1 MKKFLS
7 LALALVMTIGA
18 FAQSQIAAHRLDVA
32 KETKKEFKLN
42 SRNLDPS
49 NLKKLVPNETKAMS
63 IDIDIVTIGAL
74 SVEATFTPNDE
85 VAAYYYFVTEA
96 SEDNIINQYLAIY
109 EMFGMTATEAEIV
122 MMLAENIDA
131 PATGVQTVTL
141 NGDYMTPGVENVI
154 YVVGVAA
161 DESVALFQET
171 FTAESLGGSGDAM
184 VTIDIPADSVTAFS
198 FYASLT
204 PNDQTAYYKYML
216 WDQSMLTEAQ
226 WNNDSILAYLS
237 TQSNV
242 YAPISGTIDGLEP
255 NMTLAFYAIAY
266 NADGVASDLISQTVT
281 TSSLGGEGVAE
292 VTVTVSD
299 VTAFGAYISFVPND
313 QTAYY
318 YYMIGSDAELAAENI
333 TFDGDVQT
341 YLETEDDKVYTT
353 LEGSLDGLSMGTTY
367 KVYAL
372 AYNANDE
379 IASIAPAATFTTL
392 TAGGTGLA
400 EVAVDI
406 EVVDGVATYETTMN
420 DQTAYFYFAVYYG
433 IEDYTDE
440 QVLQILESNPDMI
453 KFEDQSNYID
463 FATAEADLYGIFIVP
478 LNANEEV
485 GTTVAIR
492 FTADGVLGLQDVN
505 IPTLNVYPNPAKTQV
520 TVTSSSSIDR
530 IEVTNILG
538 QKVYE
543 NATVGANQTTINVA
557 DLQNGAYFVRVYSEN
572 CVITRKLIVK

>member
-1 MKKFLS
+1 MKKFLGF
-7 LALALVMTIGA
+7 ALALVMTIGA
-18 FAQSQIAAHRLDVA
+18 FAQSQITAHRLDVA

-49 NLKKLVPNETKAMS
+49 KIQKLVPNETKAMS
-63 IDIDIVTIGAL
+63 IDIDIVAIEAL
-74 SVEATFTPNDE
+74 SVEVTFTPNDE
-85 VAAYYYFVTEA
+85 VAAYYYLVADPSIVAE
-96 SEDNIINQYLAIY
+96 YLALF
-109 EMFGMTATEAEIV
+109 EMLGMTATEAEVV
-122 MMLAENIDA
+122 MMLAENADA

-141 NGDYMTPGVENVI
+141 NGDFMTPGAENVV
-154 YVVGVAA
+154 YAVGVAA

-198 FYASLT
+198 FYASIT
-204 PNDQTAYYKYML
+204 PNDQTAYYKYIIM
-216 WDQSMLTEAQ
+216 DQSMLTEAQ
-226 WNNDSILAYLS
+226 WNTDSIMAYLS

-242 YAPISGTIDGLEP
+242 YTPISGTIDGLEP

-266 NADGVASDLISQTVT
+266 NADGVASDLVSQSVT
-281 TSSLGGEGVAE
+281 TSSLGGEGTAAVA
-292 VTVTVSD
+292 VTVSD
-299 VTAFGAYISFVPND
+299 VTAFSAYISFVPND

-318 YYMIGSDAELAAENI
+318 YYMIASDEELAAENI
-333 TFDGDVQT
+333 TSDADMQT
-341 YLETEDDKVYTT
+341 YLEAEDYKVYTT
-353 LEGSLDGLSMGTTY
+353 LEGSLDGLAMGTTY

-440 QVLQILESNPDMI
+440 QVLQLLESNPDMI
-453 KFEDQSNYID
+453 RFEDQSNYID
-463 FATAEADLYGIFIVP
+463 FATAEADLFGIFIVP

-492 FTADGVLGLQDVN
+492 FTAEGVLGLQDVN

>member
-18 FAQSQIAAHRLDVA
+18 FAQSQISAHRLDVA

-63 IDIDIVTIGAL
+63 IDIDIVTIEAL
-74 SVEATFTPNDE
+74 SVEVTFTPNDE
-85 VAAYYYFVTEA
+85 VAAYYYLVTDPSIVAE
-96 SEDNIINQYLAIY
+96 YLALF
-109 EMFGMTATEAEIV
+109 EMFGMTATEAEVV
-122 MMLAENIDA
+122 MMLAENADA
-131 PATGVQTVTL
+131 PATGVQTLTL
-141 NGDYMTPGVENVI
+141 NGDYMIPGVENVV
-154 YVVGVAA
+154 YAVGVAA

-198 FYASLT
+198 FYASIT
-204 PNDQTAYYKYML
+204 PNDQTAYYKYIIM
-216 WDQSMLTEAQ
+216 DQSMLTEAQ
-226 WNNDSILAYLS
+226 WNNDSIMAYLS

-242 YAPISGTIDGLEP
+242 YTPISGTIDELEP

-266 NADGVASDLISQTVT
+266 NADGVASDLVSQSVT
-281 TSSLGGEGVAE
+281 TSSLGGEGTAAVA
-292 VTVTVSD
+292 VTVSD
-299 VTAFGAYISFVPND
+299 VTAFSAYISFVPND

-318 YYMIGSDAELAAENI
+318 YYMIASDEELAAENI
-333 TFDGDVQT
+333 TSDADMQT
-341 YLETEDDKVYTT
+341 YLEAEDYKVYTT
-353 LEGSLDGLSMGTTY
+353 LEGSLDGLEMGTTY

-440 QVLQILESNPDMI
+440 QVLQLLESNPDMI

-463 FATAEADLYGIFIVP
+463 FATAEADLFGIFIVP

-492 FTADGVLGLQDVN
+492 FTAEGVLGLQDVN

>member
-7 LALALVMTIGA
+7 FALALVMTIGA

-49 NLKKLVPNETKAMS
+49 KIQKLVPNRTKAMS
-63 IDIDIVTIGAL
+63 IDIDIVTIEAL
-74 SVEATFTPNDE
+74 SVEVTFTPNDE
-85 VAAYYYFVTEA
+85 VAAYYYLVTDPSIVAE
-96 SEDNIINQYLAIY
+96 YLALF
-109 EMFGMTATEAEIV
+109 EMFGMTATEAEVV
-122 MMLAENIDA
+122 MMLAENADA
-131 PATGVQTVTL
+131 PATGVQTLTL
-141 NGDYMTPGVENVI
+141 NGDYMIPGVENVV
-154 YVVGVAA
+154 YAVGVAA

-198 FYASLT
+198 FYASIT
-204 PNDQTAYYKYML
+204 PNDQTAYYKYIIM
-216 WDQSMLTEAQ
+216 DQSMLTEAQ
-226 WNNDSILAYLS
+226 WNNDSIMAYLS

-242 YAPISGTIDGLEP
+242 YTPISGTIDELEP

-266 NADGVASDLISQTVT
+266 NADGVASDLVSQSVT
-281 TSSLGGEGVAE
+281 TSSLGGEGTAAVA
-292 VTVTVSD
+292 VTVSD
-299 VTAFGAYISFVPND
+299 VTAFSAYISFVPND

-318 YYMIGSDAELAAENI
+318 YYMIASDEELAAENI
-333 TFDGDVQT
+333 TSDADMQT
-341 YLETEDDKVYTT
+341 YLEAEDYKVYTT
-353 LEGSLDGLSMGTTY
+353 LEGSLDGLAMGTTY

-379 IASIAPAATFTTL
+379 IASIAPATTFTTL

-440 QVLQILESNPDMI
+440 QVLQLLESNPDMI
-453 KFEDQSNYID
+453 RFEDQSNYID
-463 FATAEADLYGIFIVP
+463 FATAEADLFGIFIVP

-492 FTADGVLGLQDVN
+492 FTAEGVLGLQDVN

>member
-1 MKKFLS
+1 MKKFLGF
-7 LALALVMTIGA
+7 ALALVMTIGA
-18 FAQSQIAAHRLDVA
+18 FAQSQISAHRLDVA

-63 IDIDIVTIGAL
+63 IDIDIVTIEAL
-74 SVEATFTPNDE
+74 SVEVTFTPNDE
-85 VAAYYYFVTEA
+85 VAAYYYLVADPSIVAE
-96 SEDNIINQYLAIY
+96 YLALF
-109 EMFGMTATEAEIV
+109 EMLGMTATEAEVV
-122 MMLAENIDA
+122 MMLAENADA
-131 PATGVQTVTL
+131 PATGVQTLTL
-141 NGDYMTPGVENVI
+141 NGDYMTPGAENVV
-154 YVVGVAA
+154 YAVGVAA

-198 FYASLT
+198 FYASIT
-204 PNDQTAYYKYML
+204 PNDQTAYYKYIVM
-216 WDQSMLTEAQ
+216 DQSMLTEAQ
-226 WNNDSILAYLS
+226 WNNDSIMAYLS

-242 YAPISGTIDGLEP
+242 YTPLSGTIDGLEP

-266 NADGVASDLISQTVT
+266 NADGVASDLVSQSVT
-281 TSSLGGEGVAE
+281 TSSLGGEGTAAVA
-292 VTVTVSD
+292 VTVSD
-299 VTAFGAYISFVPND
+299 VTAFSAYISFVPND

-318 YYMIGSDAELAAENI
+318 YYMIASDEELAAENI
-333 TFDGDVQT
+333 TSDADIQT
-341 YLETEDDKVYTT
+341 YLEAEDDKVYTT
-353 LEGSLDGLSMGTTY
+353 LEGSLDGLEMGTTY

-440 QVLQILESNPDMI
+440 QVLQLLESNPDMI

-463 FATAEADLYGIFIVP
+463 FATAEADLFGIFIVP

-492 FTADGVLGLQDVN
+492 FTAEGVLGLQDVN

>member
-7 LALALVMTIGA
+7 FALALVMTIGA

-49 NLKKLVPNETKAMS
+49 KIQKLVPNETKAMS
-63 IDIDIVTIGAL
+63 IDIDIVTIEAL
-74 SVEATFTPNDE
+74 SVEVTFTPNDE
-85 VAAYYYFVTEA
+85 VAAYYYLVADPSIVAE
-96 SEDNIINQYLAIY
+96 YLALF
-109 EMFGMTATEAEIV
+109 EMFGMTATEAEVV
-122 MMLAENIDA
+122 MMLAENADA
-131 PATGVQTVTL
+131 PATGVQTLTL
-141 NGDYMTPGVENVI
+141 NGDFMTPGAENVV
-154 YVVGVAA
+154 YAVGVAA

-198 FYASLT
+198 FYASIT
-204 PNDQTAYYKYML
+204 PNDQTAYYKYIIM
-216 WDQSMLTEAQ
+216 DQSMLTEAQ
-226 WNNDSILAYLS
+226 WNNDSIMAYLN

-242 YAPISGTIDGLEP
+242 YTPISGTIDGLEP

-266 NADGVASDLISQTVT
+266 NADGVASDLVSQSVT
-281 TSSLGGEGVAE
+281 TSSLGGEGTAAVA
-292 VTVTVSD
+292 VTVSD
-299 VTAFGAYISFVPND
+299 VTAFSAYISFVPND

-318 YYMIGSDAELAAENI
+318 YYMIASDEELAAENI
-333 TFDGDVQT
+333 TSDADMQT
-341 YLETEDDKVYTT
+341 YLEAEDYKVYTT
-353 LEGSLDGLSMGTTY
+353 LEGSLDGLAMGTTY
-367 KVYAL
+367 KVYAI

-379 IASIAPAATFTTL
+379 IASIAPATTFTTL

-440 QVLQILESNPDMI
+440 QVLQLLESNPDMI

-463 FATAEADLYGIFIVP
+463 FATAEADLFGIFIVP

-492 FTADGVLGLQDVN
+492 FTAEGVLGLQDVN

-530 IEVTNILG
+530 VEVTNILG

-543 NATVGANQTTINVA
+543 NATVGANQTTVNVA

>member
-18 FAQSQIAAHRLDVA
+18 FAQSQISAHRLDVA

-42 SRNLDPS
+42 SRDLDPS
-49 NLKKLVPNETKAMS
+49 NLKKLVPNRTKAMS
-63 IDIDIVTIGAL
+63 IDIDIVTIEAL

-85 VAAYYYFVTEA
+85 VAAYYYLAADPSVIAE
-96 SEDNIINQYLAIY
+96 YLAFF
-109 EMFGMTATEAEIV
+109 EMFGYQATEAEVV
-122 MMLAENIDA
+122 MMLAENVEA
-131 PATGVQTVTL
+131 PATGVQTITL
-141 NGDYMTPGVENVI
+141 NGDLMTPGVENVV
-154 YVVGVAA
+154 YAVGVAA

-198 FYASLT
+198 FYASIT
-204 PNDQTAYYKYML
+204 PNDQTAYYKYYVL
-216 WDQSMLTEAQ
+216 EQSMLTEAQ
-226 WNNDSILAYLS
+226 WNNDSIMAYLS

-242 YAPISGTIDGLEP
+242 YTPISGTIDELEP

-266 NADGVASDLISQTVT
+266 NADGVASDLVSQSVT
-281 TSSLGGEGVAE
+281 TSSLGGEGTAAVA
-292 VTVTVSD
+292 VTVSD
-299 VTAFGAYISFVPND
+299 VTAFSAYISFVPND

-318 YYMIGSDAELAAENI
+318 YYMIASDEELAAENI
-333 TFDGDVQT
+333 TSDADMQT
-341 YLETEDDKVYTT
+341 YLEAEDYKVYTA
-353 LEGSLDGLSMGTTY
+353 LEGSLDGLEMGTTY

-440 QVLQILESNPDMI
+440 QVLQLLESNPDMI
-453 KFEDQSNYID
+453 KFEDQSSYID
-463 FATAEADLYGIFIVP
+463 FATAESDLYGLFIVP
-478 LNANEEV
+478 LNANEEI

-492 FTADGVLGLQDVN
+492 FTAEGVLGLQDVN

>member
-1 MKKFLS
+1 MKKFLGF
-7 LALALVMTIGA
+7 ALALVMTIGA

-49 NLKKLVPNETKAMS
+49 KIEKLVPNETKAMS

-85 VAAYYYFVTEA
+85 VAAYYYLVADPSIVAE
-96 SEDNIINQYLAIY
+96 YLALF
-109 EMFGMTATEAEIV
+109 EMFGMTATEAEVV
-122 MMLAENIDA
+122 MMLAENADA
-131 PATGVQTVTL
+131 PATGVQTLTL
-141 NGDYMTPGVENVI
+141 SGDFMTPGAENVV
-154 YVVGVAA
+154 YAVGVAA

-198 FYASLT
+198 FYASIT
-204 PNDQTAYYKYML
+204 PNDQTAYYKYIVFE
-216 WDQSMLTEAQ
+216 QSMLTEAQ
-226 WNNDSILAYLS
+226 WNNDSILAYLG

-242 YAPISGTIDGLEP
+242 YAPISGTISDLEP
-255 NMTLAFYAIAY
+255 NMTLVFYAIAY

-318 YYMIGSDAELAAENI
+318 YYMIASDEELAAENI
-333 TFDGDVQT
+333 TSDADVQA
-341 YLETEDDKVYTT
+341 YLEAEDYKVYTA
-353 LEGSLDGLSMGTTY
+353 LEGSLDGLAMGTTY

-372 AYNANDE
+372 AYNVNGE
-379 IASIAPAATFTTL
+379 INSIAPAATFTTL

-440 QVLQILESNPDMI
+440 EVLQILESNPDMI

-492 FTADGVLGLQDVN
+492 FTAEGVLGLQDVN

-520 TVTSSSSIDR
+520 TVTASSSIDR

>member
-318 YYMIGSDAELAAENI
+318 YYMIASDEELAAENI
-333 TFDGDVQT
+333 TSDADVQT

-492 FTADGVLGLQDVN
+492 FTAEGVLGLQDVN

>member
-18 FAQSQIAAHRLDVA
+18 FAQSQISAHRLDVA

-49 NLKKLVPNETKAMS
+49 KIQKLVPNETKAMS
-63 IDIDIVTIGAL
+63 IDIDIVTIEAL
-74 SVEATFTPNDE
+74 SVEVTFTPNDE
-85 VAAYYYFVTEA
+85 VAAYYYLVTDPSIVAE
-96 SEDNIINQYLAIY
+96 YLALF
-109 EMFGMTATEAEIV
+109 EMFGMTATEAEVV
-122 MMLAENIDA
+122 MMLAENADA

-141 NGDYMTPGVENVI
+141 NGDYMTPGAENVV
-154 YVVGVAA
+154 YAVGVAA

-198 FYASLT
+198 FYASIT
-204 PNDQTAYYKYML
+204 PNDQTAYYKYIIM
-216 WDQSMLTEAQ
+216 DQSMLTEAQ
-226 WNNDSILAYLS
+226 WNDDSIMAYLS

-242 YAPISGTIDGLEP
+242 YTPISGTIDGLEP

-266 NADGVASDLISQTVT
+266 NADGVASDLVSQSVT
-281 TSSLGGEGVAE
+281 TSSLGGEGTAAVA
-292 VTVTVSD
+292 VTVSD
-299 VTAFGAYISFVPND
+299 VTAFSAYISFVPND

-318 YYMIGSDAELAAENI
+318 YYMIASDEELAAENI
-333 TFDGDVQT
+333 TSDADMQT
-341 YLETEDDKVYTT
+341 YLEAEDYKVYTT
-353 LEGSLDGLSMGTTY
+353 LEGSLDGLAMGTTY

-440 QVLQILESNPDMI
+440 QVLQLLESNPDMI

-463 FATAEADLYGIFIVP
+463 FATAEADLFGIFIVP

-492 FTADGVLGLQDVN
+492 FTAEGVLGLQDVN

>member
-7 LALALVMTIGA
+7 FALALVMTIGA

-63 IDIDIVTIGAL
+63 IDIDIVTIEAL
-74 SVEATFTPNDE
+74 SVEVTFTPNDE
-85 VAAYYYFVTEA
+85 VAAYYYLVADPSIVAE
-96 SEDNIINQYLAIY
+96 YLALF
-109 EMFGMTATEAEIV
+109 EMLGMTATEAEVV
-122 MMLAENIDA
+122 MMLAENADA
-131 PATGVQTVTL
+131 PATGVQTITL
-141 NGDYMTPGVENVI
+141 NGDYMTPGAENVV
-154 YVVGVAA
+154 YAVGVAA

-198 FYASLT
+198 FYASIT
-204 PNDQTAYYKYML
+204 PNDQTAYYKYIIM
-216 WDQSMLTEAQ
+216 DQSMLTEAQ
-226 WNNDSILAYLS
+226 WNNDSIMAYLS

-242 YAPISGTIDGLEP
+242 YTPISGTIDELEP

-266 NADGVASDLISQTVT
+266 NADGVASDLVSQSVT
-281 TSSLGGEGVAE
+281 TSSLGGEGTAAVA
-292 VTVTVSD
+292 VTVSD
-299 VTAFGAYISFVPND
+299 VTAFSAYISFVPND

-318 YYMIGSDAELAAENI
+318 YYMIASDEELAAENI
-333 TFDGDVQT
+333 TSDADMQT
-341 YLETEDDKVYTT
+341 YLEAEDYKVYTT
-353 LEGSLDGLSMGTTY
+353 LEGSLDGLEMGTTY

-400 EVAVDI
+400 EVAVDL

-440 QVLQILESNPDMI
+440 QVLQLLESNPDMI

-463 FATAEADLYGIFIVP
+463 FATAEADLFGIFIVP

-492 FTADGVLGLQDVN
+492 FTAEGVLGLQDVN

-543 NATVGANQTTINVA
+543 NATVGANQTTVNVA

>member
-18 FAQSQIAAHRLDVA
+18 FAQSQISAHRLDVA

-63 IDIDIVTIGAL
+63 IDIDIVTIEAL
-74 SVEATFTPNDE
+74 SVEVTFTPNDE
-85 VAAYYYFVTEA
+85 VAAYYYLVADPSIVAE
-96 SEDNIINQYLAIY
+96 YLALF
-109 EMFGMTATEAEIV
+109 EMLGMTATEAEVV
-122 MMLAENIDA
+122 MMLAENADA

-141 NGDYMTPGVENVI
+141 NGDYMIPGAENVV
-154 YVVGVAA
+154 YAVGVAA

-198 FYASLT
+198 FYASIT
-204 PNDQTAYYKYML
+204 PNDQTAYYKYIIM
-216 WDQSMLTEAQ
+216 DQSMLTEAQ
-226 WNNDSILAYLS
+226 WNNDSIMAYLS

-242 YAPISGTIDGLEP
+242 YTPISGTIDGLEP

-266 NADGVASDLISQTVT
+266 NADGVASDLVSQSVT
-281 TSSLGGEGVAE
+281 TSSLGGEGTAAVA
-292 VTVTVSD
+292 VTVSD
-299 VTAFGAYISFVPND
+299 VTAFSAYISFVPND

-318 YYMIGSDAELAAENI
+318 YYMIASDEELAAENI
-333 TFDGDVQT
+333 TSDADMQT
-341 YLETEDDKVYTT
+341 YLEAEDYKVYTT
-353 LEGSLDGLSMGTTY
+353 LEGSLDGLEMGTTY

-440 QVLQILESNPDMI
+440 QVLQLLESNPDMI

-463 FATAEADLYGIFIVP
+463 FATAEADLFGIFIVP

-492 FTADGVLGLQDVN
+492 FTAEGVLGLQDVN

>member
-1 MKKFLS
+1 MKKFLGF
-7 LALALVMTIGA
+7 ALALVMTIGA
-18 FAQSQIAAHRLDVA
+18 FAQSQISAHRLDVA

-63 IDIDIVTIGAL
+63 IDIDIVTIEAL
-74 SVEATFTPNDE
+74 SVEVTFTPNDE
-85 VAAYYYFVTEA
+85 VAAYYYLVADPSIVAE
-96 SEDNIINQYLAIY
+96 YLALF
-109 EMFGMTATEAEIV
+109 EMLGMTATEAEVV
-122 MMLAENIDA
+122 MMLAENADA

-141 NGDYMTPGVENVI
+141 NGDYMTPGAENVV
-154 YVVGVAA
+154 YAVGVAA

-198 FYASLT
+198 FYASIT
-204 PNDQTAYYKYML
+204 PNDQTAYYKYIIM
-216 WDQSMLTEAQ
+216 DQSMLTEAQ
-226 WNNDSILAYLS
+226 WNNDSIMAYLN

-242 YAPISGTIDGLEP
+242 YTPISGTIDELEP

-266 NADGVASDLISQTVT
+266 NADGVASDLVSQSVT
-281 TSSLGGEGVAE
+281 TSSLGGEGTAAVA
-292 VTVTVSD
+292 VTVSD
-299 VTAFGAYISFVPND
+299 VTAFSAYISFVPND

-318 YYMIGSDAELAAENI
+318 YYMIASDEELAAENI
-333 TFDGDVQT
+333 TSDADMQT
-341 YLETEDDKVYTT
+341 YLEAEDYKVYTT
-353 LEGSLDGLSMGTTY
+353 LEGSLDGLAMGTTY

-440 QVLQILESNPDMI
+440 QVLQLLESNPDMI

-463 FATAEADLYGIFIVP
+463 FATAEADLFGIFIVP

-492 FTADGVLGLQDVN
+492 FTAEGVLGLQDVN

>member
-49 NLKKLVPNETKAMS
+49 KIQKLVPNETKAMS
-63 IDIDIVTIGAL
+63 IDIDIVTIEAL
-74 SVEATFTPNDE
+74 SVEVTFTPNDE
-85 VAAYYYFVTEA
+85 VAAYYYLVADPSIVAE
-96 SEDNIINQYLAIY
+96 YLALF
-109 EMFGMTATEAEIV
+109 EMFGMTATEAEVV
-122 MMLAENIDA
+122 MMLAENADA
-131 PATGVQTVTL
+131 PATGVQTITL
-141 NGDYMTPGVENVI
+141 NGDFMTPGAENVV
-154 YVVGVAA
+154 YAVGVAA

-198 FYASLT
+198 FYASIT
-204 PNDQTAYYKYML
+204 PNDQTAYYKYIIM
-216 WDQSMLTEAQ
+216 DQSMLTEAQ
-226 WNNDSILAYLS
+226 WNNDSIMAYLS

-242 YAPISGTIDGLEP
+242 YTPISGTIDELEP

-266 NADGVASDLISQTVT
+266 NADGVASDLVSQSVT
-281 TSSLGGEGVAE
+281 TSSLGGEGTAAVA
-292 VTVTVSD
+292 VTVSD
-299 VTAFGAYISFVPND
+299 VTAFSAYISFVPND

-318 YYMIGSDAELAAENI
+318 YYMIASDEELAAENI
-333 TFDGDVQT
+333 TSDADMQT
-341 YLETEDDKVYTT
+341 YLEAEDDKVYTT
-353 LEGSLDGLSMGTTY
+353 LEGSLDGLAMGTTY

-440 QVLQILESNPDMI
+440 QVLQLLESNPDMI
-453 KFEDQSNYID
+453 RFEDQSNYID
-463 FATAEADLYGIFIVP
+463 FATAEADLFGIFIVP

-492 FTADGVLGLQDVN
+492 FTAEGVLGLQDVN

-543 NATVGANQTTINVA
+543 NATVGANQTTVNVA

>member
-18 FAQSQIAAHRLDVA
+18 FAQSQISAHRLDVA

-49 NLKKLVPNETKAMS
+49 KIQKLVPNETKAMS
-63 IDIDIVTIGAL
+63 IDIDIVTIEAL
-74 SVEATFTPNDE
+74 SVEVTFTPNDE
-85 VAAYYYFVTEA
+85 VAAYYYLVTDPSIVAE
-96 SEDNIINQYLAIY
+96 YLALF
-109 EMFGMTATEAEIV
+109 EMFGMTATEAEVV
-122 MMLAENIDA
+122 MMLAENADA

-141 NGDYMTPGVENVI
+141 NGDYMTPGAENVV
-154 YVVGVAA
+154 YAVGVAA

-198 FYASLT
+198 FYASIT
-204 PNDQTAYYKYML
+204 PNDQTAYYKYIVL
-216 WDQSMLTEAQ
+216 DQSMLTEAQ
-226 WNNDSILAYLS
+226 WNNDSIMAYLS

-242 YAPISGTIDGLEP
+242 YTPISGTIDGLEP

-266 NADGVASDLISQTVT
+266 NADGVASDLVSQSVT
-281 TSSLGGEGVAE
+281 TSSLGGEGTAAVA
-292 VTVTVSD
+292 VTVSD
-299 VTAFGAYISFVPND
+299 VTAFSAYISFVPND

-318 YYMIGSDAELAAENI
+318 YYMIASDEELAAENI
-333 TFDGDVQT
+333 TSDADMQT
-341 YLETEDDKVYTT
+341 YLEAEDYKVYTA
-353 LEGSLDGLSMGTTY
+353 LEGSLDGLAMGTTY

-440 QVLQILESNPDMI
+440 QVLQLLESNPDMI

-463 FATAEADLYGIFIVP
+463 FATAEADLFGIFIVP

-492 FTADGVLGLQDVN
+492 FTAEGVLGLQDVN

-530 IEVTNILG
+530 VEVTNILG

>member
-1 MKKFLS
+1 MKKFLGF
-7 LALALVMTIGA
+7 ALALVMTIGA
-18 FAQSQIAAHRLDVA
+18 FAQSQISAHRLDVA

-49 NLKKLVPNETKAMS
+49 KIQKLVPNETKAMS
-63 IDIDIVTIGAL
+63 IDIDIVTIEAL
-74 SVEATFTPNDE
+74 SVEVTFTPNDE
-85 VAAYYYFVTEA
+85 VAAYYYLVTDPSIVAE
-96 SEDNIINQYLAIY
+96 YLALF
-109 EMFGMTATEAEIV
+109 EMLGMTATEAEVV
-122 MMLAENIDA
+122 MMLAENADA

-141 NGDYMTPGVENVI
+141 NGDYMTPGAENVV
-154 YVVGVAA
+154 YAVGVAA

-198 FYASLT
+198 FYASIT
-204 PNDQTAYYKYML
+204 PNDQTAYYKYIIM
-216 WDQSMLTEAQ
+216 DQSMLTEAQ
-226 WNNDSILAYLS
+226 WNNDSIMAYLS

-242 YAPISGTIDGLEP
+242 YTPLSGTIDGLEP

-266 NADGVASDLISQTVT
+266 NADGVASDLVSQSVT
-281 TSSLGGEGVAE
+281 TSSLGGEGTAAVA
-292 VTVTVSD
+292 VTVSD
-299 VTAFGAYISFVPND
+299 VTAFSAYISFVPND

-318 YYMIGSDAELAAENI
+318 YYMIASDEELAAENI
-333 TFDGDVQT
+333 TSDADMQT
-341 YLETEDDKVYTT
+341 YLEAEDYKVYTT
-353 LEGSLDGLSMGTTY
+353 LEGSLDGLAMGTTY

-440 QVLQILESNPDMI
+440 QVLQLLESNPDMI
-453 KFEDQSNYID
+453 RFEDQSNYID
-463 FATAEADLYGIFIVP
+463 FATAEADLFGIFIVP

-492 FTADGVLGLQDVN
+492 FTAEGVLGLQDVN

>member
-1 MKKFLS
+1 MKKFLGF
-7 LALALVMTIGA
+7 ALALVMTIGA
-18 FAQSQIAAHRLDVA
+18 FAQSQISAHRLDVA

-63 IDIDIVTIGAL
+63 IDIDIVTIEAL
-74 SVEATFTPNDE
+74 SVEVTFTPNDE
-85 VAAYYYFVTEA
+85 VAAYYYLVADPSIVAE
-96 SEDNIINQYLAIY
+96 YLALF
-109 EMFGMTATEAEIV
+109 EMFGMTATEAEVV
-122 MMLAENIDA
+122 MMLAENADA
-131 PATGVQTVTL
+131 PATGVQTLTL
-141 NGDYMTPGVENVI
+141 NGDFMTPGAENVV
-154 YVVGVAA
+154 YAVGVAA

-198 FYASLT
+198 FYASIT
-204 PNDQTAYYKYML
+204 PNDQTAYYKYIIM
-216 WDQSMLTEAQ
+216 DQSMLTEAQ
-226 WNNDSILAYLS
+226 WNNDSIMAYLS

-242 YAPISGTIDGLEP
+242 YTPLSGTIDGLEP

-266 NADGVASDLISQTVT
+266 NADGVASDLVSQSVT
-281 TSSLGGEGVAE
+281 TSSLGGEGTAAVA
-292 VTVTVSD
+292 VTVSD
-299 VTAFGAYISFVPND
+299 VTAFSAYISFVPND

-318 YYMIGSDAELAAENI
+318 YYMIASDEELAAENI
-333 TFDGDVQT
+333 TSDADIQT
-341 YLETEDDKVYTT
+341 YLEAEDDKVYTT
-353 LEGSLDGLSMGTTY
+353 LEGSLDGLAMGTTY

-440 QVLQILESNPDMI
+440 QVLQLLESNPDMI
-453 KFEDQSNYID
+453 RFEDQSNYID
-463 FATAEADLYGIFIVP
+463 FATAEADLFGIFIVP

-492 FTADGVLGLQDVN
+492 FTAEGVLGLQDVN

-543 NATVGANQTTINVA
+543 NATVGANQTTVNVA

>member
-63 IDIDIVTIGAL
+63 IDIDIVTIEAL
-74 SVEATFTPNDE
+74 SVEVTFTPNDE
-85 VAAYYYFVTEA
+85 VAAYYYLVADPSIVAE
-96 SEDNIINQYLAIY
+96 YLALF
-109 EMFGMTATEAEIV
+109 EMFGMTATEAEVV
-122 MMLAENIDA
+122 MMLAENADA
-131 PATGVQTVTL
+131 PATGVQTLTL
-141 NGDYMTPGVENVI
+141 NGDYMIPGAENVV
-154 YVVGVAA
+154 YAVGVAA

-198 FYASLT
+198 FYASIT
-204 PNDQTAYYKYML
+204 PNDQTAYYKYIVM
-216 WDQSMLTEAQ
+216 DQSMLTEAQ
-226 WNNDSILAYLS
+226 WNNDSIMAYLS

-242 YAPISGTIDGLEP
+242 YTPLSGTIDGLEP

-266 NADGVASDLISQTVT
+266 NADGVASDLVSQSVT
-281 TSSLGGEGVAE
+281 TSSLGGEGTAAVA
-292 VTVTVSD
+292 VTVSD
-299 VTAFGAYISFVPND
+299 ITAFSAYISFVPND

-318 YYMIGSDAELAAENI
+318 YYMIASDEELAAENI
-333 TFDGDVQT
+333 TSDADMQT
-341 YLETEDDKVYTT
+341 YLEAEDDKVYTT
-353 LEGSLDGLSMGTTY
+353 LEGSLDGLAMGTTY

-400 EVAVDI
+400 EVAVDL

-440 QVLQILESNPDMI
+440 QVLQLLESNPDMI
-453 KFEDQSNYID
+453 RFEDQSNYID
-463 FATAEADLYGIFIVP
+463 FATAEADLFGIFIVP

-492 FTADGVLGLQDVN
+492 FTAEGVLGLQDVN

-543 NATVGANQTTINVA
+543 NATVGANQTTVNVA

>member
-63 IDIDIVTIGAL
+63 IDIDIVTIEAL
-74 SVEATFTPNDE
+74 SVEVTFTPNDE
-85 VAAYYYFVTEA
+85 VAAYYYLVADPSIVAE
-96 SEDNIINQYLAIY
+96 YLALF
-109 EMFGMTATEAEIV
+109 EMFGMTATEAEVV
-122 MMLAENIDA
+122 MMLAENADA
-131 PATGVQTVTL
+131 PATGVQTLTL
-141 NGDYMTPGVENVI
+141 SGDYMIPGAENVV
-154 YVVGVAA
+154 YAVGVAA

-198 FYASLT
+198 FYASIT
-204 PNDQTAYYKYML
+204 PNDQTAYYKYIVL
-216 WDQSMLTEAQ
+216 DQSMLTEAQ
-226 WNNDSILAYLS
+226 WNNDSIMAYLS

-242 YAPISGTIDGLEP
+242 YTPISGTIDELEP

-266 NADGVASDLISQTVT
+266 NADGVASDLVSQSVT
-281 TSSLGGEGVAE
+281 TSSLGGEGTAAVA
-292 VTVTVSD
+292 VTVSD
-299 VTAFGAYISFVPND
+299 VTAFSAYISFVPND

-318 YYMIGSDAELAAENI
+318 YYMIASDEELAAENI
-333 TFDGDVQT
+333 TSDADMQT
-341 YLETEDDKVYTT
+341 YLEAEDYKVYTT
-353 LEGSLDGLSMGTTY
+353 LEGSLDGLAMGTTY

-440 QVLQILESNPDMI
+440 QVLQLLESNPDMI

-463 FATAEADLYGIFIVP
+463 FATAEADLFGIFIVP

-492 FTADGVLGLQDVN
+492 FTAEGVLGLQDVN

>member
-18 FAQSQIAAHRLDVA
+18 FAQSQISAHRLDVA

-49 NLKKLVPNETKAMS
+49 KIQKLVPNETKAMS
-63 IDIDIVTIGAL
+63 IDIDIVTIEAL
-74 SVEATFTPNDE
+74 SVEVTFTPNDE
-85 VAAYYYFVTEA
+85 VAAYYYLVTDPSIVAE
-96 SEDNIINQYLAIY
+96 YLALF
-109 EMFGMTATEAEIV
+109 EMFGMTATEAEVV
-122 MMLAENIDA
+122 MMLAENADA

-141 NGDYMTPGVENVI
+141 NGDYMIPGAENVV
-154 YVVGVAA
+154 YAVGVAA

-198 FYASLT
+198 FYASIT
-204 PNDQTAYYKYML
+204 PNDQTAYYKYIIM
-216 WDQSMLTEAQ
+216 DQSMLTEAQ
-226 WNNDSILAYLS
+226 WNNDSIMAYLS

-242 YAPISGTIDGLEP
+242 YTPISGTIDGLEP

-266 NADGVASDLISQTVT
+266 NADGVASDLVSQSVT
-281 TSSLGGEGVAE
+281 TSSLGGEGTAAVA
-292 VTVTVSD
+292 VTVSD
-299 VTAFGAYISFVPND
+299 VTAFSAYISFVPND

-318 YYMIGSDAELAAENI
+318 YYMIASDEELAAENI
-333 TFDGDVQT
+333 TSDADIQT
-341 YLETEDDKVYTT
+341 YLEAEDDKVYTT
-353 LEGSLDGLSMGTTY
+353 LEGSLDGLAMGTTY

-463 FATAEADLYGIFIVP
+463 FATAEADLFGIFIVP

-492 FTADGVLGLQDVN
+492 FTAEGVLGLQDVN

>member
-7 LALALVMTIGA
+7 FALALVMTIGA
-18 FAQSQIAAHRLDVA
+18 FAQSQISAHRLDVA

-49 NLKKLVPNETKAMS
+49 KIQKLVPNETKAMS
-63 IDIDIVTIGAL
+63 IDIDIVTIEAL
-74 SVEATFTPNDE
+74 SVEVTFTPNDE
-85 VAAYYYFVTEA
+85 VAAYYYLVTDPSIVAE
-96 SEDNIINQYLAIY
+96 YLALF
-109 EMFGMTATEAEIV
+109 EMFGMTATEAEVV
-122 MMLAENIDA
+122 MMLAENADA
-131 PATGVQTVTL
+131 PATGVQTLTL
-141 NGDYMTPGVENVI
+141 NGDYMTPGAENVV
-154 YVVGVAA
+154 YAVGVAA

-198 FYASLT
+198 FYASIT
-204 PNDQTAYYKYML
+204 PNDQTAYYKYIIM
-216 WDQSMLTEAQ
+216 DQSMLTEAQ
-226 WNNDSILAYLS
+226 WNNDSIMAYLS

-242 YAPISGTIDGLEP
+242 YTPISGTIDELEP

-266 NADGVASDLISQTVT
+266 NADGVASDLVSQSVT
-281 TSSLGGEGVAE
+281 TSSLGGEGTAAVA
-292 VTVTVSD
+292 VTVSD
-299 VTAFGAYISFVPND
+299 VTAFSAYISFVPND

-318 YYMIGSDAELAAENI
+318 YYMIASDEELAAENI
-333 TFDGDVQT
+333 TSDADIQT
-341 YLETEDDKVYTT
+341 YLEAEDDKVYTT
-353 LEGSLDGLSMGTTY
+353 LEGSLDGLAMGTTY

-440 QVLQILESNPDMI
+440 QVLQLLESNPDMI
-453 KFEDQSNYID
+453 RFEDQSNYID
-463 FATAEADLYGIFIVP
+463 FATAEADLFGIFIVP

-492 FTADGVLGLQDVN
+492 FTAEGVLGLQDVN

>member
-18 FAQSQIAAHRLDVA
+18 FAQSQISAHRLDVA

-49 NLKKLVPNETKAMS
+49 KIQKLVPNETKAMS
-63 IDIDIVTIGAL
+63 IDIDIVTIEAL
-74 SVEATFTPNDE
+74 SVEVTFTPNDE
-85 VAAYYYFVTEA
+85 VAAYYYLVA
-96 SEDNIINQYLAIY
+96 DPSIVADYLALF
-109 EMFGMTATEAEIV
+109 EMFGVTATEAEVV
-122 MMLAENIDA
+122 MMLAENADA

-141 NGDYMTPGVENVI
+141 SGDYMIPGAENVV
-154 YVVGVAA
+154 YAVGVAA

-198 FYASLT
+198 FYASIT
-204 PNDQTAYYKYML
+204 PNDQTAYYKYIVL
-216 WDQSMLTEAQ
+216 DQSMLTEAQ
-226 WNNDSILAYLS
+226 WNDDSIMAYLS

-242 YAPISGTIDGLEP
+242 YTPISGTIDELEP

-266 NADGVASDLISQTVT
+266 NADGVASDLVSQSVT
-281 TSSLGGEGVAE
+281 TSSLGGEGTAAVA
-292 VTVTVSD
+292 VTVSD
-299 VTAFGAYISFVPND
+299 VTAFSAYISFVPND

-318 YYMIGSDAELAAENI
+318 YYMIASDEELAAENI
-333 TFDGDVQT
+333 TSDADMQT
-341 YLETEDDKVYTT
+341 YLEAEDYKVYTT
-353 LEGSLDGLSMGTTY
+353 LEGYLDGLAMGTTY

-440 QVLQILESNPDMI
+440 QVLQLLESNPDMI

-463 FATAEADLYGIFIVP
+463 FATAEADLFGIFIVP

-492 FTADGVLGLQDVN
+492 FTAEGVLGLQDVN

>member
-7 LALALVMTIGA
+7 FALALVMTIGA
-18 FAQSQIAAHRLDVA
+18 FAQSQISAHRLDVA

-49 NLKKLVPNETKAMS
+49 KIQKLVPNETKAMS
-63 IDIDIVTIGAL
+63 IDIDIVTIEAL
-74 SVEATFTPNDE
+74 SVEVTFTPNDE
-85 VAAYYYFVTEA
+85 VAAYYYLVTDPSIVAE
-96 SEDNIINQYLAIY
+96 YLALF
-109 EMFGMTATEAEIV
+109 EMFGMTATEAEVV
-122 MMLAENIDA
+122 MMLAENADA

-141 NGDYMTPGVENVI
+141 NGDYMTPGAENVV
-154 YVVGVAA
+154 YAVGVAA

-198 FYASLT
+198 FYASIT
-204 PNDQTAYYKYML
+204 PNDQTAYYKYIIM
-216 WDQSMLTEAQ
+216 DQSMLTEAQ
-226 WNNDSILAYLS
+226 WNTDSIMAYLN

-242 YAPISGTIDGLEP
+242 YTPISGTIDELEP

-266 NADGVASDLISQTVT
+266 NADGVASDLVSQSVT
-281 TSSLGGEGVAE
+281 TSSLGGEGTAAVA
-292 VTVTVSD
+292 VTVSD
-299 VTAFGAYISFVPND
+299 VTAFSAYISFVPND

-318 YYMIGSDAELAAENI
+318 YYMIASDEELAAENI
-333 TFDGDVQT
+333 TSDADMQT
-341 YLETEDDKVYTT
+341 YLEAEDYKVYTT
-353 LEGSLDGLSMGTTY
+353 LEGSLDGLEMGTTY

-400 EVAVDI
+400 EVAVDL

-440 QVLQILESNPDMI
+440 QVLQLLESNPDMI
-453 KFEDQSNYID
+453 RFEDQSNYID
-463 FATAEADLYGIFIVP
+463 FATAEADLFGIFIVP

-492 FTADGVLGLQDVN
+492 FTAEGVLGLQDVN

>member
-18 FAQSQIAAHRLDVA
+18 FAQSQISAHRLDVA

-63 IDIDIVTIGAL
+63 IDIDIVTIEAL
-74 SVEATFTPNDE
+74 SVEVTFTPNDE
-85 VAAYYYFVTEA
+85 VAAYYYLVADPSIVAE
-96 SEDNIINQYLAIY
+96 YLALF
-109 EMFGMTATEAEIV
+109 EMFGMTATEAEVV
-122 MMLAENIDA
+122 MMLAENADT
-131 PATGVQTVTL
+131 PATGVQTLTL
-141 NGDYMTPGVENVI
+141 NGDYMIPGAENVV
-154 YVVGVAA
+154 YAVGVAA

-198 FYASLT
+198 FYASIT
-204 PNDQTAYYKYML
+204 PNDQTAYYKYIVM
-216 WDQSMLTEAQ
+216 DQSMLTEAQ
-226 WNNDSILAYLS
+226 WNDDSIMAYLS

-242 YAPISGTIDGLEP
+242 YTPISGTIDELEP

-266 NADGVASDLISQTVT
+266 NADGVASDLVSQSVT
-281 TSSLGGEGVAE
+281 TSSLGGEGTAAVA
-292 VTVTVSD
+292 VTVSD
-299 VTAFGAYISFVPND
+299 VTAFSAYISFVPND

-318 YYMIGSDAELAAENI
+318 YYMIASDEELASENI
-333 TFDGDVQT
+333 TSDADMQT
-341 YLETEDDKVYTT
+341 YLEAEDYKVYTAF
-353 LEGSLDGLSMGTTY
+353 EGSLDGLAMGTTY

-440 QVLQILESNPDMI
+440 QVLQLLESNPDMI
-453 KFEDQSNYID
+453 KFEDQSGEID
-463 FATAEADLYGIFIVP
+463 FATAESDLFGIFIVP
-478 LNANEEV
+478 LNANEEI

-492 FTADGVLGLQDVN
+492 FTAEGVLGLQDVN

>member
-1 MKKFLS
+1 MKKFLGF
-7 LALALVMTIGA
+7 ALALVMTIGA

-49 NLKKLVPNETKAMS
+49 KIQKLVPNETKAMS
-63 IDIDIVTIGAL
+63 IDIDIVTIEAL
-74 SVEATFTPNDE
+74 SVEVTFTPNDE
-85 VAAYYYFVTEA
+85 VAAYYYLVADPSIVAE
-96 SEDNIINQYLAIY
+96 YLALF
-109 EMFGMTATEAEIV
+109 EMLGMTATEAEVV
-122 MMLAENIDA
+122 MMLAENADA
-131 PATGVQTVTL
+131 PATGVQTLTL
-141 NGDYMTPGVENVI
+141 NGDFMTPGAENVV
-154 YVVGVAA
+154 YAVGVAA

-198 FYASLT
+198 FYASIT
-204 PNDQTAYYKYML
+204 PNDQTAYYKYIIM
-216 WDQSMLTEAQ
+216 DQSMLTEAQ
-226 WNNDSILAYLS
+226 WNNDSIMAYLS

-242 YAPISGTIDGLEP
+242 YTPISGTIDGLEP

-266 NADGVASDLISQTVT
+266 NADGVASDLVSQSVT
-281 TSSLGGEGVAE
+281 TSSLGGEGTAAVA
-292 VTVTVSD
+292 VTVSD
-299 VTAFGAYISFVPND
+299 VTAFSAYISFVPND

-318 YYMIGSDAELAAENI
+318 YYMIASDEELAAENI
-333 TFDGDVQT
+333 TSDADMQT
-341 YLETEDDKVYTT
+341 YLEAEDYKVYTT
-353 LEGSLDGLSMGTTY
+353 LEGSLDGLAMGTTY

-463 FATAEADLYGIFIVP
+463 FATAEADLFGIFIVP

-492 FTADGVLGLQDVN
+492 FTAEGVLGLQDVN

-543 NATVGANQTTINVA
+543 NATVGANQTTVNVA
-557 DLQNGAYFVRVYSEN
+557 DLQNGSYFVRVYSEN

>member
-49 NLKKLVPNETKAMS
+49 KIQKLVPNETKAMS
-63 IDIDIVTIGAL
+63 IDIDIVTIEAL
-74 SVEATFTPNDE
+74 SVEVTFTPNDE
-85 VAAYYYFVTEA
+85 VAAYYYLVADPSIVAE
-96 SEDNIINQYLAIY
+96 YLALF
-109 EMFGMTATEAEIV
+109 EMLGMTATEAEVV
-122 MMLAENIDA
+122 MMLAENADA

-141 NGDYMTPGVENVI
+141 NGDFMTPGAENVV
-154 YVVGVAA
+154 YAVGVAA

-198 FYASLT
+198 FYASIT
-204 PNDQTAYYKYML
+204 PNDQTAYYKYIIM
-216 WDQSMLTEAQ
+216 DQSMLTEAQ
-226 WNNDSILAYLS
+226 WNNDSIMAYLS

-242 YAPISGTIDGLEP
+242 YTPISGTIDELEP

-266 NADGVASDLISQTVT
+266 NADGVASDLVSQSVT
-281 TSSLGGEGVAE
+281 TSSLGGEGTAAVA
-292 VTVTVSD
+292 VTVSD
-299 VTAFGAYISFVPND
+299 VTAFSAYISFVPND

-318 YYMIGSDAELAAENI
+318 YYMIASDEELASENI
-333 TFDGDVQT
+333 TSDADMQT
-341 YLETEDDKVYTT
+341 YLEAEDYKVYTA
-353 LEGSLDGLSMGTTY
+353 LEGSLDGLEMGTTY

-440 QVLQILESNPDMI
+440 QVLQLLESNPEMI

-463 FATAEADLYGIFIVP
+463 FATAEADLFGIFIVP

-492 FTADGVLGLQDVN
+492 FTAEGVLGLQDVN

-530 IEVTNILG
+530 VEVTNILG

>member
-198 FYASLT
+198 FYASIT
-204 PNDQTAYYKYML
+204 PNDQTAYYKYIIME
-216 WDQSMLTEAQ
+216 QSMLTEAQ

-318 YYMIGSDAELAAENI
+318 YYMIASDEELAAENI
-333 TFDGDVQT
+333 TSDADVQT

-372 AYNANDE
+372 AYNVNGE
-379 IASIAPAATFTTL
+379 INSIAPAATFTTL

-492 FTADGVLGLQDVN
+492 FTAEGVLGLQDVN

>member
-1 MKKFLS
+1 MKKFLGF
-7 LALALVMTIGA
+7 ALALVMTIGA
-18 FAQSQIAAHRLDVA
+18 FAQSQISAHRLDVA

-63 IDIDIVTIGAL
+63 IDIDIVTIEAL
-74 SVEATFTPNDE
+74 SVEVTFTPNDE
-85 VAAYYYFVTEA
+85 VAAYYYLVTDPSIVAE
-96 SEDNIINQYLAIY
+96 YLALF
-109 EMFGMTATEAEIV
+109 EMFGMTATEAEVV
-122 MMLAENIDA
+122 MMLAENADA
-131 PATGVQTVTL
+131 PATGVQTVTM
-141 NGDYMTPGVENVI
+141 NGDYMTPGAENVV
-154 YVVGVAA
+154 YAVGVAA

-198 FYASLT
+198 FYASIT
-204 PNDQTAYYKYML
+204 PNDQTAYYKYIVL
-216 WDQSMLTEAQ
+216 DQSMLTEAQ
-226 WNNDSILAYLS
+226 WNNDSIMAYLS

-242 YAPISGTIDGLEP
+242 YTPLSGTIDGLEP

-266 NADGVASDLISQTVT
+266 NADGVASDLVSQSVT
-281 TSSLGGEGVAE
+281 TSSLGGEGTAAVA
-292 VTVTVSD
+292 VTVSD
-299 VTAFGAYISFVPND
+299 VTAFSAYISFVPND

-318 YYMIGSDAELAAENI
+318 YYMIASDEELAAENI
-333 TFDGDVQT
+333 TSDADIQT
-341 YLETEDDKVYTT
+341 YLEAEDDKVYTT
-353 LEGSLDGLSMGTTY
+353 LEGYLDGLEMGTTY

-440 QVLQILESNPDMI
+440 QVLQLLESNPDMI

-463 FATAEADLYGIFIVP
+463 FATAEADLFGIFIVP

-492 FTADGVLGLQDVN
+492 FTAEGVLGLQDVN

>member
-7 LALALVMTIGA
+7 FALALVMTIGA

-49 NLKKLVPNETKAMS
+49 KIQKLVPNETKAMS
-63 IDIDIVTIGAL
+63 IDIDIVTIEAL
-74 SVEATFTPNDE
+74 SVEVTFTPNDE
-85 VAAYYYFVTEA
+85 VAAYYYLVADPSIVAE
-96 SEDNIINQYLAIY
+96 YLALF
-109 EMFGMTATEAEIV
+109 EMFGMTATEAEVV
-122 MMLAENIDA
+122 MMLAENADA
-131 PATGVQTVTL
+131 PATGVQTLTL
-141 NGDYMTPGVENVI
+141 NGDFMTPGAENVV
-154 YVVGVAA
+154 YAVGVAA

-198 FYASLT
+198 FYASIT
-204 PNDQTAYYKYML
+204 PNDQTAYYKYIIM
-216 WDQSMLTEAQ
+216 DQSMLTEAQ
-226 WNNDSILAYLS
+226 WNNDSIMAYLS

-242 YAPISGTIDGLEP
+242 YTPLSGTIDGLEP

-266 NADGVASDLISQTVT
+266 NADGVASDLVSQSVT
-281 TSSLGGEGVAE
+281 TSSLGGEGTAAVA
-292 VTVTVSD
+292 VTVSD
-299 VTAFGAYISFVPND
+299 VTAFSAYISFVPND

-318 YYMIGSDAELAAENI
+318 YYMIASDEELAAENI
-333 TFDGDVQT
+333 TSDADIQT
-341 YLETEDDKVYTT
+341 YLEAEDDKVYTT
-353 LEGSLDGLSMGTTY
+353 LEGSLDGLAMGTTY

-440 QVLQILESNPDMI
+440 QVLQILESNPEMI

-463 FATAEADLYGIFIVP
+463 FATAESDLYGIFIVP

-492 FTADGVLGLQDVN
+492 FTAEGVLGLQDVN

-530 IEVTNILG
+530 VEVTNILG

>member
-1 MKKFLS
+1 MKKFLGF
-7 LALALVMTIGA
+7 ALALVMTIGA
-18 FAQSQIAAHRLDVA
+18 FAQSQISAHRLDVA

-63 IDIDIVTIGAL
+63 IDIDIVTIEAL
-74 SVEATFTPNDE
+74 SVEVTFTPNDE
-85 VAAYYYFVTEA
+85 VAAYYYLVTDPSIVAE
-96 SEDNIINQYLAIY
+96 YLALF
-109 EMFGMTATEAEIV
+109 EMFGMTATEAEVV
-122 MMLAENIDA
+122 MMLAENADA
-131 PATGVQTVTL
+131 PATGVQTITL
-141 NGDYMTPGVENVI
+141 NGDYMTPGAENVV
-154 YVVGVAA
+154 YAVGVAA

-198 FYASLT
+198 FYASIT
-204 PNDQTAYYKYML
+204 PNDQTAYYKYIVL
-216 WDQSMLTEAQ
+216 DQSMLTEAQ
-226 WNNDSILAYLS
+226 WNNDSIMAYLS

-242 YAPISGTIDGLEP
+242 YTPLSGTIDGLEP

-266 NADGVASDLISQTVT
+266 NADGVASDLVSQSVT
-281 TSSLGGEGVAE
+281 TSSLGGEGTAAVA
-292 VTVTVSD
+292 VTVSD
-299 VTAFGAYISFVPND
+299 VTAFSAYISFVPND

-318 YYMIGSDAELAAENI
+318 YYMIASDEELAAENI
-333 TFDGDVQT
+333 TSDADMQT
-341 YLETEDDKVYTT
+341 YLEAEDYKVYTT
-353 LEGSLDGLSMGTTY
+353 LEGSLDGLAMGTTY

-440 QVLQILESNPDMI
+440 QVLQLLESNPDMI
-453 KFEDQSNYID
+453 RFEDQSNYID
-463 FATAEADLYGIFIVP
+463 FATAEADLFGIFIVP

-492 FTADGVLGLQDVN
+492 FTAEGVLGLQDVN

-543 NATVGANQTTINVA
+543 NATVGANQTTVNVA

>member
-1 MKKFLS
+1 MKKFLGF
-7 LALALVMTIGA
+7 ALALVMTIGA
-18 FAQSQIAAHRLDVA
+18 FAQSQISAHRLDVA

-49 NLKKLVPNETKAMS
+49 KIQKLVPNETKAMS
-63 IDIDIVTIGAL
+63 IDIDIVTIEAL
-74 SVEATFTPNDE
+74 SVEVTFTPNDE
-85 VAAYYYFVTEA
+85 VAAYYYLVTDPSIVAE
-96 SEDNIINQYLAIY
+96 YLALF
-109 EMFGMTATEAEIV
+109 EMFGMTATEAEVV
-122 MMLAENIDA
+122 MMLAENADA

-141 NGDYMTPGVENVI
+141 NGDYMIPGAENVV
-154 YVVGVAA
+154 YAVGVAA

-198 FYASLT
+198 FYASIT
-204 PNDQTAYYKYML
+204 PNDQTAYYKYIIM
-216 WDQSMLTEAQ
+216 DQSMLTEAQ
-226 WNNDSILAYLS
+226 WNNDSIMAYLS

-242 YAPISGTIDGLEP
+242 YTPLSGTIDGLEP

-266 NADGVASDLISQTVT
+266 NADGVASDLVSQSVT
-281 TSSLGGEGVAE
+281 TSSLGGEGTAA

-299 VTAFGAYISFVPND
+299 VTAFSAYISFVPND

-318 YYMIGSDAELAAENI
+318 YYMIASDEELAAENI
-333 TFDGDVQT
+333 TSDADMQT
-341 YLETEDDKVYTT
+341 YLEAEDYKVYTT
-353 LEGSLDGLSMGTTY
+353 LEGSLDGLAMGTTY

-440 QVLQILESNPDMI
+440 QVLQLLESNPDMI

-463 FATAEADLYGIFIVP
+463 FATAEADLFGIFIVP

-492 FTADGVLGLQDVN
+492 FTAEGVLGLQDVN

>member
-18 FAQSQIAAHRLDVA
+18 FAQSQISAHRLDVA

-63 IDIDIVTIGAL
+63 IDIDIVTIEAL
-74 SVEATFTPNDE
+74 SVEVTFTPNDE
-85 VAAYYYFVTEA
+85 VAAYYYLVADPSIVAE
-96 SEDNIINQYLAIY
+96 YLALF
-109 EMFGMTATEAEIV
+109 EMLGMTATEAEVV
-122 MMLAENIDA
+122 MMLAENADA

-141 NGDYMTPGVENVI
+141 NGDYMTPGAENVV
-154 YVVGVAA
+154 YAVGVAA

-198 FYASLT
+198 FYASIT
-204 PNDQTAYYKYML
+204 PNDQTAYYKYIVL
-216 WDQSMLTEAQ
+216 DQSMLTEAQ
-226 WNNDSILAYLS
+226 WNNDSIMAYLS

-242 YAPISGTIDGLEP
+242 YTPLSGTIDGLEP

-266 NADGVASDLISQTVT
+266 NADGVASDLVSQSVT
-281 TSSLGGEGVAE
+281 TSSLGGEGTAAVA
-292 VTVTVSD
+292 VTVSD
-299 VTAFGAYISFVPND
+299 VTAFSAYISFVPND

-318 YYMIGSDAELAAENI
+318 YYMIASDEELAAENI
-333 TFDGDVQT
+333 TSDADMQT
-341 YLETEDDKVYTT
+341 YLEAEDYKVYTT
-353 LEGSLDGLSMGTTY
+353 LEGSLDGLAMGTTY

-440 QVLQILESNPDMI
+440 QVLQLLESNPDMI

-463 FATAEADLYGIFIVP
+463 FATAEADLFGIFIVP

-492 FTADGVLGLQDVN
+492 FTAEGVLGLQDVN

>member
-49 NLKKLVPNETKAMS
+49 KIQKLVPNETKAMS
-63 IDIDIVTIGAL
+63 IDIDIVTIEAL
-74 SVEATFTPNDE
+74 SVEVTFTPNDE
-85 VAAYYYFVTEA
+85 VAAYYYLVTDPSIVAE
-96 SEDNIINQYLAIY
+96 YLALF
-109 EMFGMTATEAEIV
+109 EMLGMTATEAEVV
-122 MMLAENIDA
+122 MMLAENADA

-141 NGDYMTPGVENVI
+141 NGDYMIPGAENVV
-154 YVVGVAA
+154 YAVGVAA

-198 FYASLT
+198 FYASIT
-204 PNDQTAYYKYML
+204 PNDQTAYYKYIIM
-216 WDQSMLTEAQ
+216 DQSMLTEAQ
-226 WNNDSILAYLS
+226 WNNDSIMAYLS

-242 YAPISGTIDGLEP
+242 YTPISGTIDGLEP

-266 NADGVASDLISQTVT
+266 NADGVASDLISQSVT
-281 TSSLGGEGVAE
+281 TSSLGGEGTAAVA
-292 VTVTVSD
+292 VTVSD
-299 VTAFGAYISFVPND
+299 VTAFSAYISFVPND

-318 YYMIGSDAELAAENI
+318 YYMIASDEELAAENI
-333 TFDGDVQT
+333 TSDADMQT
-341 YLETEDDKVYTT
+341 YLEAEDYKVYTA
-353 LEGSLDGLSMGTTY
+353 LEGSLDGLAMGTTY

-440 QVLQILESNPDMI
+440 QVLQLLESNPDMI

-463 FATAEADLYGIFIVP
+463 FATAEADLFGIFIVP

-492 FTADGVLGLQDVN
+492 FTAEGVLGLQDVN

>member
-18 FAQSQIAAHRLDVA
+18 FAQSQISAHRLDVA

-49 NLKKLVPNETKAMS
+49 KIQKLVPNETKAMS
-63 IDIDIVTIGAL
+63 IDIDIVTIEAL
-74 SVEATFTPNDE
+74 SVEVTFTPNDE
-85 VAAYYYFVTEA
+85 VAAYYYLVTDPSIVAE
-96 SEDNIINQYLAIY
+96 YLALF
-109 EMFGMTATEAEIV
+109 EMFGMTATEAEVV
-122 MMLAENIDA
+122 MMLAENADA

-141 NGDYMTPGVENVI
+141 SGDYMIPGAENVV
-154 YVVGVAA
+154 YAVGVAA

-198 FYASLT
+198 FYASIT
-204 PNDQTAYYKYML
+204 PNDQTAYYKYIVL
-216 WDQSMLTEAQ
+216 DQSMLTEAQ
-226 WNNDSILAYLS
+226 WNNDSIMAYLS

-242 YAPISGTIDGLEP
+242 YTPISGTIDGLEP

-266 NADGVASDLISQTVT
+266 NADGVASDLVSQSVT
-281 TSSLGGEGVAE
+281 TSSLGGEGTAAVA
-292 VTVTVSD
+292 VTVSD
-299 VTAFGAYISFVPND
+299 VTAFSAYISFVPND

-318 YYMIGSDAELAAENI
+318 YYMIASDEELAAENI
-333 TFDGDVQT
+333 TSDADMQT
-341 YLETEDDKVYTT
+341 YLEAEDYKVYTA
-353 LEGSLDGLSMGTTY
+353 LEGSLDGLAMGTTY

-463 FATAEADLYGIFIVP
+463 FATAEADLFGIFIVP

-492 FTADGVLGLQDVN
+492 FTAEGVLGLQDVN

-572 CVITRKLIVK
+572 CVITRQLIVK

>member
-1 MKKFLS
+1 MKKFLGF
-7 LALALVMTIGA
+7 ALALVMTIGA

-49 NLKKLVPNETKAMS
+49 NLKKFVPNETKAMS
-63 IDIDIVTIGAL
+63 IDIDIVTIEAL

-85 VAAYYYFVTEA
+85 VAVYYYLVADPSIVAE
-96 SEDNIINQYLAIY
+96 YLAIF
-109 EMFGMTATEAEIV
+109 EMFGMTATEADVV
-122 MMLAENIDA
+122 MMLAENYDA

-204 PNDQTAYYKYML
+204 PNDQTAYYKYMIME
-216 WDQSMLTEAQ
+216 QSMLTEAQ

-242 YAPISGTIDGLEP
+242 YTPISGTIDELEP

-318 YYMIGSDAELAAENI
+318 YYMIASDEELAAENI
-333 TFDGDVQT
+333 TSDADVQT
-341 YLETEDDKVYTT
+341 YLETEDYKVYTA

-372 AYNANDE
+372 AYNVNGE
-379 IASIAPAATFTTL
+379 INSIAPAATFTTL

-440 QVLQILESNPDMI
+440 EVLQILESNPDMI

-478 LNANEEV
+478 LNANEEI

-492 FTADGVLGLQDVN
+492 FTAEGVLGLQDVN

-520 TVTSSSSIDR
+520 TVTASSSIDR

-543 NATVGANQTTINVA
+543 DATVGVNQTTINVA

>member
-1 MKKFLS
+1 MKKFLGF
-7 LALALVMTIGA
+7 ALALVMTIGA
-18 FAQSQIAAHRLDVA
+18 FAQSQISAHRLDVA

-63 IDIDIVTIGAL
+63 IDIDIVTIEAL
-74 SVEATFTPNDE
+74 SVEVTFTPNDE
-85 VAAYYYFVTEA
+85 VAAYYYLVADPSIVAE
-96 SEDNIINQYLAIY
+96 YLALF
-109 EMFGMTATEAEIV
+109 EMLGMTATEAEVV
-122 MMLAENIDA
+122 MMLAENADA

-141 NGDYMTPGVENVI
+141 NGDYMIPGAENVV
-154 YVVGVAA
+154 YAVGVAA

-198 FYASLT
+198 FYASIT
-204 PNDQTAYYKYML
+204 PNDQTAYYKYIVL
-216 WDQSMLTEAQ
+216 DQSMLTEAQ
-226 WNNDSILAYLS
+226 WNNDSIMAYLS

-242 YAPISGTIDGLEP
+242 YTPLSGTIDGLEP

-266 NADGVASDLISQTVT
+266 NADGVASDLVSQSVT
-281 TSSLGGEGVAE
+281 TSSLGGEGTAAVA
-292 VTVTVSD
+292 VTVSD
-299 VTAFGAYISFVPND
+299 VTAFSAYISFVPND

-318 YYMIGSDAELAAENI
+318 YYMIASDEELAAENI
-333 TFDGDVQT
+333 TSDADMQT
-341 YLETEDDKVYTT
+341 YLEAEDYKVYTT
-353 LEGSLDGLSMGTTY
+353 LEGSLDGLAMGTTY

-440 QVLQILESNPDMI
+440 QVLQLLESNPDMI

-463 FATAEADLYGIFIVP
+463 FATAEADLFGIFIVP

-492 FTADGVLGLQDVN
+492 FTAEGVLGLQDVN

>member
-18 FAQSQIAAHRLDVA
+18 FAQSQISAHRLDVA

-49 NLKKLVPNETKAMS
+49 KIQKLVPNETKAMS
-63 IDIDIVTIGAL
+63 IDIDIVTIEAL
-74 SVEATFTPNDE
+74 SVEVTFTPNDE
-85 VAAYYYFVTEA
+85 VAAYYYLVTDPSIVAE
-96 SEDNIINQYLAIY
+96 YLALF
-109 EMFGMTATEAEIV
+109 EMFGMTATEAEVV
-122 MMLAENIDA
+122 MMLAENADA

-141 NGDYMTPGVENVI
+141 SGDYMIPGAENVV
-154 YVVGVAA
+154 YAVGVAA

-198 FYASLT
+198 FYASIT
-204 PNDQTAYYKYML
+204 PNDQTAYYKYIVL
-216 WDQSMLTEAQ
+216 DQSMLTEAQ
-226 WNNDSILAYLS
+226 WNNDSIMAYLS

-242 YAPISGTIDGLEP
+242 YTPISGTIDGLEP

-266 NADGVASDLISQTVT
+266 NADGVASDLVSQSVT
-281 TSSLGGEGVAE
+281 TSSLGGEGTAAVA
-292 VTVTVSD
+292 VTVSD
-299 VTAFGAYISFVPND
+299 VTAFSAYISFVPND

-318 YYMIGSDAELAAENI
+318 YYMIASDEELAAENI
-333 TFDGDVQT
+333 TSDADMQT
-341 YLETEDDKVYTT
+341 YLEAEDYKVYTA
-353 LEGSLDGLSMGTTY
+353 LEGSLDGLAMGTTY

-463 FATAEADLYGIFIVP
+463 FATAEADLFGIFIVP

-492 FTADGVLGLQDVN
+492 FTAEGVLGLQDVN

>member
-18 FAQSQIAAHRLDVA
+18 FAQSQISAHRLDVA

-49 NLKKLVPNETKAMS
+49 KIQKLVPNETKAMS
-63 IDIDIVTIGAL
+63 IDIDIVTIEAL
-74 SVEATFTPNDE
+74 SVEVTFTPNDE
-85 VAAYYYFVTEA
+85 VAAYYYLVADPSIVAE
-96 SEDNIINQYLAIY
+96 YLALF
-109 EMFGMTATEAEIV
+109 EMLGMTATEAEVV
-122 MMLAENIDA
+122 MMLAENADA
-131 PATGVQTVTL
+131 PATGVQTITL
-141 NGDYMTPGVENVI
+141 NGDYMTPGAENVV
-154 YVVGVAA
+154 YAVGVAA

-198 FYASLT
+198 FYASIT
-204 PNDQTAYYKYML
+204 PNDQTAYYKYIIM
-216 WDQSMLTEAQ
+216 DQSMLTEAQ
-226 WNNDSILAYLS
+226 WNNDSIMAYLS

-242 YAPISGTIDGLEP
+242 YTPISGTIDELEP

-266 NADGVASDLISQTVT
+266 NADGVASDLVSQSVT
-281 TSSLGGEGVAE
+281 TSSLGGEGTAAVA
-292 VTVTVSD
+292 VTVSD
-299 VTAFGAYISFVPND
+299 VTAFSAYISFVPND

-318 YYMIGSDAELAAENI
+318 YYMIASDEELAAENI
-333 TFDGDVQT
+333 TSDADMQT
-341 YLETEDDKVYTT
+341 YLEAEDYKVYTT
-353 LEGSLDGLSMGTTY
+353 LEGSLDGLAMGTTY

-440 QVLQILESNPDMI
+440 QVLQLLESNPDMI

-463 FATAEADLYGIFIVP
+463 FATAEADLFGIFIVP

-492 FTADGVLGLQDVN
+492 FTAEGVLGLQDVN

-543 NATVGANQTTINVA
+543 NATVGANQTTVNVA

>member
-7 LALALVMTIGA
+7 FALALVMTIGA

-63 IDIDIVTIGAL
+63 IDIDIVTIEAL
-74 SVEATFTPNDE
+74 SVEVTFTPNDE
-85 VAAYYYFVTEA
+85 VAAYYYLVTDPSIVAE
-96 SEDNIINQYLAIY
+96 YLALF
-109 EMFGMTATEAEIV
+109 EMFGMTATEAEVV
-122 MMLAENIDA
+122 MMLAENADA

-141 NGDYMTPGVENVI
+141 NGDYMIPGAENVV
-154 YVVGVAA
+154 YAVGVAA

-198 FYASLT
+198 FYASIT
-204 PNDQTAYYKYML
+204 PNDQTAYYKYIVL
-216 WDQSMLTEAQ
+216 DQSMLTEAQ
-226 WNNDSILAYLS
+226 WNNDSIMAYLS

-242 YAPISGTIDGLEP
+242 YTPLSGTIDGLEP

-266 NADGVASDLISQTVT
+266 NADGVASDLVSQSVT
-281 TSSLGGEGVAE
+281 TSSLGGEGTAAVA
-292 VTVTVSD
+292 VTVSD
-299 VTAFGAYISFVPND
+299 VTAFSAYISFVPND

-318 YYMIGSDAELAAENI
+318 YYMIASDEELAAENI
-333 TFDGDVQT
+333 TSDADMQT
-341 YLETEDDKVYTT
+341 YLEAEDYKVYTT
-353 LEGSLDGLSMGTTY
+353 LEGSLDGLAMGTTY

-379 IASIAPAATFTTL
+379 IASIAPATTFTTL

-440 QVLQILESNPDMI
+440 QVLQLLESNPDMI

-463 FATAEADLYGIFIVP
+463 FATAEADLFGIFIVP

-492 FTADGVLGLQDVN
+492 FTAEGVLGLQDVN

>member
-1 MKKFLS
+1 MKKFLGF
-7 LALALVMTIGA
+7 ALALVMTIGA
-18 FAQSQIAAHRLDVA
+18 FAQSQISAHRLDVA

-63 IDIDIVTIGAL
+63 IDIDIVTIEAL
-74 SVEATFTPNDE
+74 SVEVTFTPNDE
-85 VAAYYYFVTEA
+85 VAAYYYLVTDPSIVAE
-96 SEDNIINQYLAIY
+96 YLALF
-109 EMFGMTATEAEIV
+109 EMFGMTATEAEVV
-122 MMLAENIDA
+122 MMLAENADA

-141 NGDYMTPGVENVI
+141 NGDYMIPGAENVV
-154 YVVGVAA
+154 YAVGVAA

-198 FYASLT
+198 FYASIT
-204 PNDQTAYYKYML
+204 PNDQTAYYKYIVL
-216 WDQSMLTEAQ
+216 DQSMLTEAQ
-226 WNNDSILAYLS
+226 WNNDSIMAYLS

-242 YAPISGTIDGLEP
+242 YTPLSGTIDGLEP

-266 NADGVASDLISQTVT
+266 NADGVASDLVSQSVT
-281 TSSLGGEGVAE
+281 TSSLGGEGTAAVA
-292 VTVTVSD
+292 VTVSD
-299 VTAFGAYISFVPND
+299 VTAFSAYISFVPND

-318 YYMIGSDAELAAENI
+318 YYMIASDEELAAENI
-333 TFDGDVQT
+333 TSDADMQT
-341 YLETEDDKVYTT
+341 YLEAEDDKVYTT
-353 LEGSLDGLSMGTTY
+353 LEGSLDGLAMGTTY

-400 EVAVDI
+400 EVAVDL

-440 QVLQILESNPDMI
+440 QVLQLLESNPDMI
-453 KFEDQSNYID
+453 RFEDQSNYID
-463 FATAEADLYGIFIVP
+463 FATAEADLFGIFIVP

-492 FTADGVLGLQDVN
+492 FTAEGVLGLQDVN

>member
-1 MKKFLS
+1 MKKFLGF
-7 LALALVMTIGA
+7 ALALVMTIGA
-18 FAQSQIAAHRLDVA
+18 FAQSQISAHRLDVA

-49 NLKKLVPNETKAMS
+49 KIQKLVPNETKAMS
-63 IDIDIVTIGAL
+63 IDIDIVTIEAL
-74 SVEATFTPNDE
+74 SVEVTFTPNDE
-85 VAAYYYFVTEA
+85 VAAYYYLVTDPSIVAE
-96 SEDNIINQYLAIY
+96 YLALF
-109 EMFGMTATEAEIV
+109 EMFGMTATEAEVV
-122 MMLAENIDA
+122 MMLAENADA

-141 NGDYMTPGVENVI
+141 NGDYMIPGAENVV
-154 YVVGVAA
+154 YAVGVAA

-198 FYASLT
+198 FYASIT
-204 PNDQTAYYKYML
+204 PNDQTAYYKYIIM
-216 WDQSMLTEAQ
+216 DQSMLTEAQ
-226 WNNDSILAYLS
+226 WNDDSIMAYLS

-242 YAPISGTIDGLEP
+242 YTPISGTIDGLEP

-266 NADGVASDLISQTVT
+266 NADGVASDLVSQSVT
-281 TSSLGGEGVAE
+281 TSSLGGEGTAAVA
-292 VTVTVSD
+292 VTVSD
-299 VTAFGAYISFVPND
+299 VTAFSAYISFVPND

-318 YYMIGSDAELAAENI
+318 YYMIASDEELAAENI
-333 TFDGDVQT
+333 TSDADMQT
-341 YLETEDDKVYTT
+341 YLEAEDYKVYTT
-353 LEGSLDGLSMGTTY
+353 LEGSLDGLAMGTTY

-440 QVLQILESNPDMI
+440 QVLQLLESNPDMI

-463 FATAEADLYGIFIVP
+463 FATAEADLFGIFIVP

-492 FTADGVLGLQDVN
+492 FTAEGVLGLQDVN

-543 NATVGANQTTINVA
+543 NATVGANQTTVNVA